1 MAYGK
6 ISRNNELI
14 YAPRNLLR
22 ADGELITG
30 FSSNVELM
38 RQYGYKEIIEYPID
52 YDKNLEIT
60 YVSKLEEDSTYIYVY
75 YDKKLKDTS
84 GASGNIDPYNYYTK
98 NQTYSR
104 ENIDYMI
111 NNLKASIKGLEL
123 IDSELRALVGDK
135 ISISDLSDIKG
146 ELGGFKVTYDRLM
159 EELDG
164 KLAVHSSEFQQA
176 FDGFKMIVEEN
187 YVKKEDIGSSIT
199 NVDGYTIMLTKE
211 AIITTCDKDGNMNK

>member
-1 MAYGK
+1 M
-6 ISRNNELI
+6 I
-14 YAPRNLLR
+14 YAPRKLLK
-22 ADGELITG
+22 ADWELITG

-75 YDKKLKDTS
+75 YDKKLKDTYGTS
-84 GASGNIDPYNYYTK
+84 TDIDPYNYYTK

-123 IDSELRALVGDK
+123 TDSDLRGMISDK
-135 ISISDLSDIKG
+135 ISISDISDVKG
-146 ELGGFKVTYDRLM
+146 ELSCFKVTYDKLM

-164 KLAVHSSEFQQA
+164 KLAVHSSEFQQTI
-176 FDGFKMIVEEN
+176 DGFKTIVEKTN
-187 YVKKEDIGSSIT
+187 VKKEDIGSSIT

-211 AIITTCDKDGNMNK
+211 AIIVTCDENGEIIE

>member
-6 ISRNNELI
+6 ISKNNELI

-30 FSSNVELM
+30 FSTNEELM
-38 RQYGYKEIIEYPID
+38 KQYGYKEVIEYPID

-75 YDKKLKDTS
+75 YDKQPKNA
-84 GASGNIDPYNYYTK
+84 GAANVDINPYNYYTK
-98 NQTYSR
+98 NQTYSK

-111 NNLKASIKGLEL
+111 NNLKESIKGLEL
-123 IDSELRALVGDK
+123 SESDLRGMISDK
-135 ISISDLSDIKG
+135 ISISDIADIKG

-164 KLAVHSSEFQQA
+164 KLAVQSSEFQQT
-176 FDGFKMIVEEN
+176 FDGFKTMVEKT
-187 YVKKEDIGSSIT
+187 YAKKEDIGSSTT
-199 NVDGYTIMLTKE
+199 NVDGYVIMLTKE
-211 AIITTCDKDGNMNK
+211 AIITTCDKNGEIIE

>member
-6 ISRNNELI
+6 ISKNNELI

-30 FSSNVELM
+30 FSTNVELM
-38 RQYGYKEIIEYPID
+38 KQYGYKEIIEYPID

-75 YDKKLKDTS
+75 YDKKLKDTCS
-84 GASGNIDPYNYYTK
+84 ASGNIDSYNYYTK

-123 IDSELRALVGDK
+123 SESDLRALISDK
-135 ISISDLSDIKG
+135 ISISEISDIKG
-146 ELGGFKVTYDRLM
+146 ELSGYKITYDKVM

-164 KLAVHSSEFQQA
+164 KLAVHSSEFQQT
-176 FDGFKMIVEEN
+176 FDGFKTMVEEK
-187 YVKKEDIGSSIT
+187 YATKEDIGSSIT

-211 AIITTCDKDGNMNK
+211 AIIVTCDENGEIIE

>member
-6 ISRNNELI
+6 ISKNNELI

-30 FSSNVELM
+30 FSTNEELM
-38 RQYGYKEIIEYPID
+38 KQYGYKEIIEYPID

-60 YVSKLEEDSTYIYVY
+60 YISKLEEDSVHIYVY
-75 YDKKLKDTS
+75 YDKKLKDTCGTS
-84 GASGNIDPYNYYTK
+84 VDIDPYNYYTK

-111 NNLKASIKGLEL
+111 NNLKASINGLEL
-123 IDSELRALVGDK
+123 SDSDLRGMISDK
-135 ISISDLSDIKG
+135 ISISDISDIKG
-146 ELGGFKVTYDRLM
+146 ELSGFKVTYDRLM

-164 KLAVHSSEFQQA
+164 KLAVQSSEFQQT
-176 FDGFKMIVEEN
+176 FDGFKMIVEEK
-187 YVKKEDIGSSIT
+187 YATKEDIKSSIT

-211 AIITTCDKDGNMNK
+211 AIIVTCDENGNIIE

>member
-6 ISRNNELI
+6 ISKNNELI

-30 FSSNVELM
+30 FSTNVELM
-38 RQYGYKEIIEYPID
+38 KQYGYKEVIEYPID

-60 YVSKLEEDSTYIYVY
+60 YISKLEEDSAHIYVY
-75 YDKKLKDTS
+75 YDKKLKDTYGTS
-84 GASGNIDPYNYYTK
+84 TDIDPYNYYTK

-111 NNLKASIKGLEL
+111 NNLKEYIKELEL
-123 IDSELRALVGDK
+123 SDSDLRGMISDK
-135 ISISDLSDIKG
+135 ISISEISDIKG
-146 ELGGFKVTYDRLM
+146 ELGGFKITYDKLM

-164 KLAVHSSEFQQA
+164 KLAVQSSEFQQT
-176 FDGFKMIVEEN
+176 FDGFKTMVEKT
-187 YVKKEDIGSSIT
+187 YAKKEDIGSSIT

-211 AIITTCDKDGNMNK
+211 AIITTCDKDGNINE

>member
-30 FSSNVELM
+30 FNTNVELM
-38 RQYGYKEIIEYPID
+38 IQYGYKEIIEYPID

-60 YVSKLEEDSTYIYVY
+60 YVSKLEEDSTHIYVY
-75 YDKKLKDTS
+75 YDKKLKGTGDTS
-84 GASGNIDPYNYYTK
+84 TDINPYNYYTK

-123 IDSELRALVGDK
+123 SDSDLRGMISDK
-135 ISISDLSDIKG
+135 ISISDISDIKG
-146 ELGGFKVTYDRLM
+146 ELSGFKLTYDKLM

-164 KLAVHSSEFQQA
+164 KLAIHSSEFQQT
-176 FDGFKMIVEEN
+176 FDGFKTMVEEK
-187 YVKKEDIGSSIT
+187 YATKEDISSSIT

-211 AIITTCDKDGNMNK
+211 AIITTCDRDGNINE

>member
-30 FSSNVELM
+30 FSTNEELM
-38 RQYGYKEIIEYPID
+38 KQYGYKEIIEYPID

-75 YDKKLKDTS
+75 YDKKLKDVSSTS
-84 GASGNIDPYNYYTK
+84 TNINSYNYYTK
-98 NQTYSR
+98 NQTYSK

-111 NNLKASIKGLEL
+111 NNLKESIKGLEL
-123 IDSELRALVGDK
+123 SDSDLRGMISDK
-135 ISISDLSDIKG
+135 VSISEILDMKG
-146 ELGGFKVTYDRLM
+146 ELGGFKITYDRLM

-164 KLAVHSSEFQQA
+164 KLAVQSSEFQQT
-176 FDGFKMIVEEN
+176 FDGFKTMVEKT
-187 YVKKEDIGSSIT
+187 YAKKEDIGSST
-199 NVDGYTIMLTKE
+199 TKVDGYVIMLTKE
-211 AIITTCDKDGNMNK
+211 AIITTCDKNGEIIE

>member
-6 ISRNNELI
+6 ISKNNELI

-30 FSSNVELM
+30 FNTNVELM
-38 RQYGYKEIIEYPID
+38 IQYGYKEIIEYPID

-60 YVSKLEEDSTYIYVY
+60 YVSKLEEDSTHIYVY
-75 YDKKLKDTS
+75 YDKKLKGTGDTS
-84 GASGNIDPYNYYTK
+84 TDINPYNYYTK

-123 IDSELRALVGDK
+123 SDSDLRGMISDK
-135 ISISDLSDIKG
+135 ISISDISDIKG
-146 ELGGFKVTYDRLM
+146 ELGGFKITYDKVM

-164 KLAVHSSEFQQA
+164 KLAVQSSEFQQT
-176 FDGFKMIVEEN
+176 FDGFKTMVEKT
-187 YVKKEDIGSSIT
+187 YAKKEDIGSST
-199 NVDGYTIMLTKE
+199 TKVDGYVIMLTKE
-211 AIITTCDKDGNMNK
+211 AIITTCDENGEIIE

>member
-30 FSSNVELM
+30 FSTNVELM

-75 YDKKLKDTS
+75 YDKKLKNACDVS
-84 GASGNIDPYNYYTK
+84 VDINPYNYYTK
-98 NQTYSR
+98 SQTYSK

-111 NNLKASIKGLEL
+111 DNLKASIKGLEL
-123 IDSELRALVGDK
+123 RD
-135 ISISDLSDIKG
+135 SDLSSMISDKVSISEILDIKG
-146 ELGGFKVTYDRLM
+146 ELGGYKIEYDALM
-159 EELDG
+159 REIDG
-164 KLAVHSSEFQQA
+164 KLAEHSSEFQQT
-176 FDGFKMIVEEN
+176 FDGFKTMVEKT
-187 YVKKEDIGSSIT
+187 YAKKEDIGSST
-199 NVDGYTIMLTKE
+199 TKVDGYVIMLTKE
-211 AIITTCDKDGNMNK
+211 AIITTCDKNGEIIE

>member
-38 RQYGYKEIIEYPID
+38 IQYGYKEIIEYPID

-60 YVSKLEEDSTYIYVY
+60 YVSKLEEDSTHIYVY
-75 YDKKLKDTS
+75 YDKKLKDASSTS
-84 GASGNIDPYNYYTK
+84 VDINPYNYYTK
-98 NQTYSR
+98 NQTYSK

-123 IDSELRALVGDK
+123 TDSDLRGMISDK
-135 ISISDLSDIKG
+135 ISISDISDIKG
-146 ELGGFKVTYDRLM
+146 ELSGFKVTYDKLM

-164 KLAVHSSEFQQA
+164 KLAIHSSEFQQT
-176 FDGFKMIVEEN
+176 FDGFKTMVEKT
-187 YVKKEDIGSSIT
+187 YAKKEEIGSSIT

-211 AIITTCDKDGNMNK
+211 AIIVTCDENGEIIE

>member
-30 FSSNVELM
+30 FSTNEELM
-38 RQYGYKEIIEYPID
+38 KQYGYKEIIEYPID

-60 YVSKLEEDSTYIYVY
+60 YISKLEEDSAHIYVY
-75 YDKKLKDTS
+75 YDKKLKDVSSTS
-84 GASGNIDPYNYYTK
+84 TNINSYNYYTK
-98 NQTYSR
+98 NQTYSK

-111 NNLKASIKGLEL
+111 NNLKESIKGLEL
-123 IDSELRALVGDK
+123 SDSDLRGMISDK
-135 ISISDLSDIKG
+135 VSISEILDMKG
-146 ELGGFKVTYDRLM
+146 ELGGFKITYDRLM

-164 KLAVHSSEFQQA
+164 KLAVQSSEFQQT
-176 FDGFKMIVEEN
+176 FDGFKTMVEKT
-187 YVKKEDIGSSIT
+187 YAKKEDIGSST
-199 NVDGYTIMLTKE
+199 TKVDGYVIMLTKE
-211 AIITTCDKDGNMNK
+211 AIITTCDKNGEIIE

>member
-60 YVSKLEEDSTYIYVY
+60 YVSKLEEDSTHIYVY
-75 YDKKLKDTS
+75 YDKKLKDASSTS
-84 GASGNIDPYNYYTK
+84 VDINPYNYYTK
-98 NQTYSR
+98 NQTYSK

-123 IDSELRALVGDK
+123 SDSDLRGMISDK
-135 ISISDLSDIKG
+135 ISISDISDIKG
-146 ELGGFKVTYDRLM
+146 ELSGFKVTYDKLM

-164 KLAVHSSEFQQA
+164 KLAIHSSEFQQT
-176 FDGFKMIVEEN
+176 FDGFKTMVEKT
-187 YVKKEDIGSSIT
+187 YAKKEDIGSSIT
-199 NVDGYTIMLTKE
+199 NVDGYTIMLSKE
-211 AIITTCDKDGNMNK
+211 AIIVTCDENGNIIE

>member
-6 ISRNNELI
+6 ISKNNELI

-30 FSSNVELM
+30 FSTNVELM

-60 YVSKLEEDSTYIYVY
+60 YISKLEEDTAHIYVY
-75 YDKKLKDTS
+75 YDKMPKNSYNTS
-84 GASGNIDPYNYYTK
+84 VDINPYNYYTK
-98 NQTYSR
+98 NQTYSK

-111 NNLKASIKGLEL
+111 NNLKASINGLEL
-123 IDSELRALVGDK
+123 VDSDLRGMISDK
-135 ISISDLSDIKG
+135 ISISDISDIKG
-146 ELGGFKVTYDRLM
+146 ELGGFKVTYDKLM

-164 KLAVHSSEFQQA
+164 KLAVQSSEFQQT
-176 FDGFKMIVEEN
+176 FDGFKTMVEKT
-187 YVKKEDIGSSIT
+187 YAKKEDIGSST
-199 NVDGYTIMLTKE
+199 TKVDGYTIMLSKE
-211 AIITTCDKDGNMNK
+211 AIIVTCDENGEIIE

>member
-6 ISRNNELI
+6 ISKNNELI

-30 FSSNVELM
+30 FSTNVELM
-38 RQYGYKEIIEYPID
+38 KQYGYKEIIEYPID

-111 NNLKASIKGLEL
+111 NNLKASINGLEL
-123 IDSELRALVGDK
+123 ADSDLRGMISDK
-135 ISISDLSDIKG
+135 ISISDISDVKG
-146 ELGGFKVTYDRLM
+146 ELSGFKVTYDKLM

-164 KLAVHSSEFQQA
+164 KLAVHSSEFQQTI
-176 FDGFKMIVEEN
+176 DGFKTIVEKT

-211 AIITTCDKDGNMNK
+211 AIITTCDKDGNMIE

>member
-6 ISRNNELI
+6 ISKNNELI

-30 FSSNVELM
+30 FSTNVELM

-60 YVSKLEEDSTYIYVY
+60 YISKLEEDTAHIYVY
-75 YDKKLKDTS
+75 YDKMPKNSYNTS
-84 GASGNIDPYNYYTK
+84 VDINPYNYYTK
-98 NQTYSR
+98 NQTYSK

-123 IDSELRALVGDK
+123 SDSDLRGMISDK
-135 ISISDLSDIKG
+135 ISISDISDIKG
-146 ELGGFKVTYDRLM
+146 ELSGFKVTYDKVM

-164 KLAVHSSEFQQA
+164 KLAVHSSEFQQT
-176 FDGFKMIVEEN
+176 FDGFKTMVEKT
-187 YVKKEDIGSSIT
+187 YAKKEDIGSSIT

-211 AIITTCDKDGNMNK
+211 AIITTCDKNGEIIE

>member
-6 ISRNNELI
+6 ISKNNELI

-30 FSSNVELM
+30 FNSNEELM

-60 YVSKLEEDSTYIYVY
+60 YISKLEEDSTYIYVY
-75 YDKKLKDTS
+75 YDKQLKNAGT
-84 GASGNIDPYNYYTK
+84 ASVDINPYNYYTK
-98 NQTYSR
+98 KQTYSK

-111 NNLKASIKGLEL
+111 NNLKESIKELEL
-123 IDSELRALVGDK
+123 NESDLRGM
-135 ISISDLSDIKG
+135 ISDKVSVSEILDGSLSGINIK
-146 ELGGFKVTYDRLM
+146 Y
-159 EELDG
+159 EEIMREIDG
-164 KLAVHSSEFQQA
+164 KLAVHSSEFQQII
-176 FDGFKMIVEEN
+176 DGFKTTVEKE
-187 YVKKEDIGSSIT
+187 YAKKEDIGSSVT

-211 AIITTCDKDGNMNK
+211 AIITTCDKDGNMNE

>member
-6 ISRNNELI
+6 ISKNNELI

-75 YDKKLKDTS
+75 YDKKLKDTCGTS
-84 GASGNIDPYNYYTK
+84 TDIDTYNYYTK

-123 IDSELRALVGDK
+123 TDSELRGMISDK
-135 ISISDLSDIKG
+135 ISISDISDIKG
-146 ELGGFKVTYDRLM
+146 ELSGFKVTYDRLM

-164 KLAVHSSEFQQA
+164 KLAVHSSEFQQTI
-176 FDGFKMIVEEN
+176 DGFKTIVEKT

-211 AIITTCDKDGNMNK
+211 AIIVTCDENGEIIE

>member
-6 ISRNNELI
+6 ISKNNELI

-30 FSSNVELM
+30 FSTNVELM
-38 RQYGYKEIIEYPID
+38 TQYGYKEIIEYPID

-60 YVSKLEEDSTYIYVY
+60 YISKLEEDSAHIYVY

-123 IDSELRALVGDK
+123 SESDLRALISDK
-135 ISISDLSDIKG
+135 ISISDISDIKG
-146 ELGGFKVTYDRLM
+146 ELSGFKVTYDKLM

-164 KLAVHSSEFQQA
+164 KLAIHSSEFQQT
-176 FDGFKMIVEEN
+176 FDGFKTMVEKT
-187 YVKKEDIGSSIT
+187 YAKKEDIGSSIT

-211 AIITTCDKDGNMNK
+211 AIITTCDKDGNINE

>member
-14 YAPRNLLR
+14 YAPRNLLK

-75 YDKKLKDTS
+75 YDKKLKDTCGTS
-84 GASGNIDPYNYYTK
+84 VDINPYNYYTK
-98 NQTYSR
+98 KQTYSK

-123 IDSELRALVGDK
+123 TDSDLRGMISDK
-135 ISISDLSDIKG
+135 ISISDISDIKG
-146 ELGGFKVTYDRLM
+146 ELSGFKVTYDRLM

-164 KLAVHSSEFQQA
+164 KLAVQSSEFQQT
-176 FDGFKMIVEEN
+176 FDGFKTMVEKT
-187 YVKKEDIGSSIT
+187 YAKKEDIGSSIT
-199 NVDGYTIMLTKE
+199 NVDGYTIMLSKE
-211 AIITTCDKDGNMNK
+211 AIIVTCDENGNIIE

>member
-6 ISRNNELI
+6 ISKNNELI

-30 FSSNVELM
+30 FSTNVELM

-60 YVSKLEEDSTYIYVY
+60 YISKLEEDSNHIYVY
-75 YDKKLKDTS
+75 YDKKLKHACDTS
-84 GASGNIDPYNYYTK
+84 VDINPYNYYTK
-98 NQTYSR
+98 NQTYSK
-104 ENIDYMI
+104 ENIDDMI

-123 IDSELRALVGDK
+123 SDSDLRGMISDK
-135 ISISDLSDIKG
+135 ISISDISDIKG
-146 ELGGFKVTYDRLM
+146 ELSGFKVTYDKLM

-164 KLAVHSSEFQQA
+164 KLAVHSSEFQQT
-176 FDGFKMIVEEN
+176 FDGFKTIVEET
-187 YVKKEDIGSSIT
+187 YAKKEDIGSSIT

-211 AIITTCDKDGNMNK
+211 AIITTCDRDGNINE

>member
-6 ISRNNELI
+6 ISKNNELI

-30 FSSNVELM
+30 FSTNVELM

-60 YVSKLEEDSTYIYVY
+60 YISKLEEDTAHIYVY
-75 YDKKLKDTS
+75 YDKMPKNSYNTS
-84 GASGNIDPYNYYTK
+84 VDINPYNYYTK
-98 NQTYSR
+98 NQTYSK

-111 NNLKASIKGLEL
+111 NNLKASINGLEL
-123 IDSELRALVGDK
+123 VDSDLRGMISDK
-135 ISISDLSDIKG
+135 ISISDISDIKG

-164 KLAVHSSEFQQA
+164 KLAVQSSEFQQT
-176 FDGFKMIVEEN
+176 FDGFKTMVEKT
-187 YVKKEDIGSSIT
+187 YAKKEDIGSST
-199 NVDGYTIMLTKE
+199 TKVDGYVIMLTKE
-211 AIITTCDKDGNMNK
+211 AIITTCDKNGEIIE

>member
-6 ISRNNELI
+6 ISKNNELI

-30 FSSNVELM
+30 FSTNVELM
-38 RQYGYKEIIEYPID
+38 KQYGYKEIIEYPID
-52 YDKNLEIT
+52 YDKNLEII

-75 YDKKLKDTS
+75 YDKKLKDTYGTS
-84 GASGNIDPYNYYTK
+84 TDINPYNYYTK

-123 IDSELRALVGDK
+123 SESDLRALISDK
-135 ISISDLSDIKG
+135 ISISDIADIKG
-146 ELGGFKVTYDRLM
+146 ELGGFKITYDRFM

-164 KLAVHSSEFQQA
+164 KLAVQSSEFQQT
-176 FDGFKMIVEEN
+176 FDGFKTMVEKT
-187 YVKKEDIGSSIT
+187 YAKKEDIGSSIT

-211 AIITTCDKDGNMNK
+211 AIIVTSDENGIIIE

>member
-6 ISRNNELI
+6 ISKNNELI

-52 YDKNLEIT
+52 YDKNLETT
-60 YVSKLEEDSTYIYVY
+60 YISKLEEDSAHIYVY
-75 YDKKLKDTS
+75 YDKMPKNSYSTS
-84 GASGNIDPYNYYTK
+84 VDINPYNYYTK
-98 NQTYSR
+98 SQTYSK

-111 NNLKASIKGLEL
+111 NNLKASIRGLEL
-123 IDSELRALVGDK
+123 NDSDLRGM
-135 ISISDLSDIKG
+135 ISDKVSVSEILDGSLIGVNIK
-146 ELGGFKVTYDRLM
+146 Y
-159 EELDG
+159 EEIMREIDG
-164 KLAVHSSEFQQA
+164 KLAVHSSEFQQTI
-176 FDGFKMIVEEN
+176 DGFKTTVEKT
-187 YVKKEDIGSSIT
+187 YAKKEDIGSSIT

-211 AIITTCDKDGNMNK
+211 AIITTCDKDGNMNE

>member
-6 ISRNNELI
+6 ISKNNELI

-30 FSSNVELM
+30 FSTNVELM

-60 YVSKLEEDSTYIYVY
+60 YISKLEEDTAHIYVY
-75 YDKKLKDTS
+75 YDKMPKNSYNTS
-84 GASGNIDPYNYYTK
+84 VDINPYNYYTK
-98 NQTYSR
+98 NQTYSK

-111 NNLKASIKGLEL
+111 NNLKASINGLEL
-123 IDSELRALVGDK
+123 VDSDLRGMISDK
-135 ISISDLSDIKG
+135 ISISDISDIKG

-164 KLAVHSSEFQQA
+164 KLAVQSSEFQQTI
-176 FDGFKMIVEEN
+176 DGFKTIVEKT

-211 AIITTCDKDGNMNK
+211 AMIVTCDENGEIIE

>member
-6 ISRNNELI
+6 ISKNNELI

-30 FSSNVELM
+30 FNTNAELM
-38 RQYGYKEIIEYPID
+38 AQYGYKEIIEYPID
-52 YDKNLEIT
+52 YDKDLETT
-60 YVSKLEEDSTYIYVY
+60 YISKLEEDDAHIYVY
-75 YDKKLKDTS
+75 YDKMPKNSYSTS
-84 GASGNIDPYNYYTK
+84 VDINPYNYYTK
-98 NQTYSR
+98 SQTYSK

-123 IDSELRALVGDK
+123 NDSDLRVM
-135 ISISDLSDIKG
+135 ISD
-146 ELGGFKVTYDRLM
+146 KVSVSEILDGSLIGVNVKY
-159 EELDG
+159 EEIMREVDG
-164 KLAVHSSEFQQA
+164 KLAVHSSEFQQTI
-176 FDGFKMIVEEN
+176 DGFKTIVEKT

-211 AIITTCDKDGNMNK
+211 AIIVTCDENGEIIE